1 MITASYIRYI
11 SAFAICRPAAVVC
24 ARVVLTLL
32 CCLLLQAATKR
43 GPLEVAGELE
53 IAAAQEEARLAL
65 DASWVA
71 AGQAADALETQR
83 TETIIASERAQA
95 DIAHDHQ
102 ETMAALERTGA
113 ADGERAIE
121 AAAATLEHDTPR

>member
-1 MITASYIRYI
+1 M
-11 SAFAICRPAAVVC
+11 SAFAICRPAAVFC
-24 ARVVLTLL
+24 ARRVVTLFG
-32 CCLLLQAATKR
+32 CLLQAATKR
-43 GPLEVAGELE
+43 GPLEAAGELE